1 MAYELTRRNGTTLV
15 DLDDGVVDN
24 VSSSIKFVGRNVV
37 NYGEIQNE
45 NFLHLLENFSN
56 SSAPSLPLSGQ
67 LWFDTNSTTLRLYDG
82 SFWRQLPKVVY
93 SSTATNQTSGDFWYN
108 SSSNQLFV
116 KTGSVYTLIGPN
128 SNALT
133 SVRLATT
140 STINGVGFDGTQNI
154 TITSNTPNSLSAG
167 TYLSG
172 SSFNGSSAVTWT
184 VDVGTVNSAAP
195 FKVVARDSI
204 GDIWYNVGH
213 GVAISSRYGDLA
225 EKYLADCSYEVG
237 TVVAI
242 GGEKEITASWCGCR
256 AIGVIS
262 DKPGYMMNSELE
274 NGTFVAIKGRVPV
287 KITGPVRKGDELV
300 GGLQGRAIVSG
311 GAKTFA
317 IALEDSNGKDI
328 IEALIL

>member
-1 MAYELTRRNGTTLV
+1 MAYELTRRDGTTLV

-56 SSAPSLPLSGQ
+56 SSAPSTPLSGQ
-67 LWFDTNSTTLRLYDG
+67 LWFDNNSSVLRLYDG
-82 SFWRQLPKVVY
+82 SAWRQLPKIIY
-93 SSTATNQTSGDFWYN
+93 SSTASNQTSGDFWYN

-116 KTGSVYTLIGPN
+116 KTGGIYTLIGPN
-128 SNALT
+128 SSAVT
-133 SVRLATT
+133 SARLVTPR
-140 STINGVGFDGTQNI
+140 TINGVNFDGTQNI
-154 TITSNTPNSLSAG
+154 TVSSTTTNSLVAG
-167 TYLSG
+167 SYLSG
-172 SSFNGSSAVTWT
+172 SPFNGASPATWT
-184 VDVGTVNSAAP
+184 VDVGTVNSADP
-195 FKVVARDSI
+195 FKVVARDSA

-213 GVAISSRYGDLA
+213 GTAISSRYGDLA
-225 EKYLADCSYEVG
+225 EKYLADQQYEVG

-242 GGEKEITASWCGCR
+242 GGEKEITASWSGCR

-262 DKPGYMMNSELE
+262 DKPGYMMNSELH
-274 NGTFVAIKGRVPV
+274 NGTYVAIKGRVPV
-287 KITGPVRKGDELV
+287 KVIGPVKKGDELV
-300 GGLQGRAIVSG
+300 GDIRGHAMASNG
-311 GAKTFA
+311 KTFA